1 MSILFETDGIPAGL
15 KWMHQIFSETN
26 EIPSTAWVISIKS
39 EPIPLEF
46 YQIPE
51 NIKPSEKEDEEEGE

>member
-1 MSILFETDGIPAGL
+1 
-15 KWMHQIFSETN
+15 MHQIFSETN